1 MAASKII
8 DHEMLIRQADQ
19 SHYHYG
25 PAMSRLLS
33 LVSGVSESTIR
44 QTKIYS
50 RQPLRYIPMYPAIKG
65 GGAITLGNKRW
76 TSITYTENFFSTNQ
90 QRYGSA
96 AYGNNLNVWLRL
108 SAHEVGHLHHAKRFK
123 SFLIYLIVFAYQY
136 IRFGHDA
143 APLELEAD
151 VGPKVL
157 SKFRHFIRDTFDQDL
172 IHDCLETHLPS
183 DEKLAMINQWWA
195 AWEGE
200 RA

>member
-8 DHEMLIRQADQ
+8 DYALLIRSAGQ

-50 RQPLRYIPMYPAIKG
+50 RHLLRYIPMYQATKG

-76 TSITYTENFFSTNQ
+76 TSITYTENFFSTDQ

-108 SAHEVGHLHHAKRFK
+108 SAHEVGHLHHAQRFK
-123 SFLIYLIVFAYQY
+123 SFLIYLFVFAYQY
-136 IRFGHDA
+136 IRYGHDA
-143 APLELEAD
+143 APLEIEAD
-151 VGPKVL
+151 LGPSVL
-157 SKFRHFIRDTFDQDL
+157 SKFRNFIKNNFDQDL
-172 IHDCLETHLPS
+172 IHDCLETQLS
-183 DEKLAMINQWWA
+183 TAEKLAMINQWWT